1 MQVVNTLNNLE
12 HDALCAFFRQH
23 VVPLCDVVEEIFA
36 CHVLKHDVVA
46 LTRLKKINQL
56 DYVLMLA
63 HLQHFNLSPLLVDLN
78 GLHVGLGDLL
88 DGNLVL

>member
-1 MQVVNTLNNLE
+1 M
-12 HDALCAFFRQH
+12 
-23 VVPLCDVVEEIFA
+23 
-36 CHVLKHDVVA
+36 VA

-63 HLQHFNLSPLLVDLN
+63 HLQHFNLSSLLVDLN

-88 DGNLVL
+88 DSNLVL